1 MTAAAPN
8 PGPWK
13 ILCSYENLLPSDAA
27 DAEVV
32 LNTAGALAGRGH
44 QATLSVPKPP
54 DASSDFGAEILRY
67 YGIRTPLE
75 ITPVESFTRNI
86 AAQHVYHA
94 AHFPEHPRFRSADFI
109 YARNPIVVMRSLQ
122 AGQRV
127 MMDHYRPWGDQFP
140 PLQPIFRRFMDH
152 PKFLGLVVHSDYS
165 GQSYLR
171 LGVPAEK
178 LRVVHNGFDPQRM
191 QPVLSKE
198 EARALLDLP
207 PSVRVVTYAGRINE
221 KKGLEVILEL
231 AARMPEVVFLLVGST
246 GQGPVEREAESMA
259 NVRVFPWQTSSAI
272 APYLYASDVL
282 TIPPSSTPL
291 EKVGNTV
298 LPLKLFLYLA
308 SGRAIFAGAT
318 PDTAEILHHDE
329 NAWLVEP
336 GDTADAEHELRVL
349 LSDETRLRRLGEA
362 SRRQAESLTWNGRAA
377 KIEQFISEC
386 LDREPGAARVGS
398 WSPRAC
404 ALDTVKWI
412 GEGLAR
418 GKWIYR

>member
-54 DASSDFGAEILRY
+54 DASGDFGAEILRY

-165 GQSYLR
+165 RQSYLR

-362 SRRQAESLTWNGRAA
+362 SRSQAESLTWKGRAA

-386 LDREPGAARVGS
+386 LDREPGAFRVGS